1 MLKKFFGICL
11 SLFSALAE
19 GFGDENGWDD
29 DDQPWNEIKNII
41 KSGFTQISIF
51 SIL

>member
-19 GFGDENGWDD
+19 GFGDENGWNDD
-29 DDQPWNEIKNII
+29 D
-41 KSGFTQISIF
+41 
-51 SIL
+51 